1 MTQIQIQ
8 VKEDET
14 LDARGLLCPMPIV
27 KTAKAMK
34 TLEPGQV
41 LKLMSTDRGSVA
53 DVPAWAEGTGNEV
66 LDSHQEGDT
75 FVFFV
80 RKGKVA

>member
-1 MTQIQIQ
+1 MAETEI
-8 VKEDET
+8 KETLT

-34 TLEPGQV
+34 GLAAGQV
-41 LKLMSTDRGSVA
+41 LKVVATDRGSIA
-53 DVPAWAEGTGNEV
+53 DIPAWAGSTGNE
-66 LDSHQEGDT
+66 LLEWHEEEGT

-80 RKGKVA
+80 RRGEDA